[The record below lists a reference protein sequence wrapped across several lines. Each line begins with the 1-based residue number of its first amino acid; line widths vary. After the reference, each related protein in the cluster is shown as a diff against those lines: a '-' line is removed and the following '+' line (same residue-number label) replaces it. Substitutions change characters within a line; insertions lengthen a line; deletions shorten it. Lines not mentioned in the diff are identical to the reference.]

1 MQQIQGVSLKKF
13 PNSELEYLSISNQY
27 CDAKIALQGGQILEF
42 YSKVA
47 QRPLLWLSDLNGY
60 QAEKAIRGGIPLCFP
75 WFGAHAS
82 QADLPAHGFARNLIW
97 HCDQIEQDD
106 TGHYIHLSLT
116 DSEKTR
122 KYWNYAFN
130 LQMQIHC
137 GKNLELTFKLQNT
150 DEKNF
155 EFGFAW
161 HSYFPAHTMQAR
173 IIGLNGLD
181 YIDQLDQNK
190 IKQQAE
196 AEITFDAELD
206 RIYSHTAGQFVLQQG
221 NEQSIRIASSAKSAV
236 IWNPWV
242 DKAKRMADVADEAWR
257 DFICIECGQIASATQ
272 SLNAGDSIQFE
283 LKIRDES

>member
-1 MQQIQGVSLKKF
+1 MQQTQGVSLKKF
-13 PNSELEYLSISNQY
+13 PNSELEYLSISNEY

-47 QRPLLWLSDLNGY
+47 QGPLLWLSDLNRFQTG
-60 QAEKAIRGGIPLCFP
+60 KAIRGGIPLCFP

-82 QADLPAHGFARNLIW
+82 QSDFPSHGFARNLIW
-97 HCDQIEQDD
+97 QCDHIEQDE
-106 TGHYIHLSLT
+106 TAHHIHLSLS
-116 DSEKTR
+116 DSENTR

-137 GKNLELTFKLQNT
+137 GKNLKLIFKLQNT
-150 DEKNF
+150 DEQRF

-161 HSYFPAHTMQAR
+161 HSYFPAQTTQAK
-173 IIGLNGLD
+173 ITGLNGLD

-206 RIYSHTAGQFVLQQG
+206 RIYPHTAGQFVLQQG
-221 NEQSIRIASSAKSAV
+221 NGQSINITSSAKSAV

-242 DKAKRMADVADEAWR
+242 DKTKRMTDVADEAWR
-257 DFICIECGQIASATQ
+257 DFVCIESGQIASAQ
-272 SLNAGDSIQFE
+272 QDLKAGESIQFE
-283 LKIRDES
+283 LKISSE